1 MKKSLRLLFCLLAL
15 GVAFG
20 PAPKAGAR
28 QGYPK
33 VGGFK
38 PVAANNPEVTA
49 AARFAVAAEGKKE
62 NTTIRLLAVESAE
75 QAVVAGMIYRL
86 CLKVEIEDTEN
97 NVDVNTNVRAEV
109 FRSLKKEYQLRSW
122 KEEDCGGEADEQ

>member
-1 MKKSLRLLFCLLAL
+1 MRNILTAALLL
-15 GVAFG
+15 VAFG
-20 PAPKAGAR
+20 ATFGVSRAGAVGQLPR
-28 QGYPK
+28 

-49 AARFAVAAEGKKE
+49 AARFAAAAQGKKE
-62 NTTIRLLAVESAE
+62 DTNIRLLAVESAE

-97 NVDVNTNVRAEV
+97 NVDVTTHVRTEV
-109 FRSLKKEYQLRSW
+109 FRSLQKQYQLRKW
-122 KEEDCGGEADEQ
+122 QEEDCAGDEEEDN